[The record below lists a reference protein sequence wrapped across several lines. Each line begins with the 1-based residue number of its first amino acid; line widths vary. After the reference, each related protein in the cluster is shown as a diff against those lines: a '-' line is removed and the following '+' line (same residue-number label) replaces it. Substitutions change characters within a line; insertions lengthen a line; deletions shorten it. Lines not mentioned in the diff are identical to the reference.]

1 MSEVKRYTLP
11 EVPHLVHGRTNGSL
25 TPLTLFW
32 TAAGLELNVRGSELW
47 VEFTADWDIHEP
59 WYSFM
64 VNGEFF
70 SRRMAQKGTE
80 RVCVFRGMDPEKVK
94 NVRIFKDTQA
104 MNADPESVLQIN
116 AVATDGEFLPV
127 PERNLKIEFIGDS
140 ITSGE
145 GDIGAKAETDWIS
158 MFFSAENNYAV
169 MVSRALNADIRVSSQ
184 SGWGVCCGW
193 NNDPNSAIPPIYGQ
207 LCGLLSGEK
216 NIALG
221 AKEPY
226 DFTKWQPNYVFI
238 NLGTNDCGAFSQ
250 PAWTDETTGETFQN
264 RRTEDGKLNPEDEAR
279 FAHGATAFL
288 KQLRGYYPN
297 ARLVWIYGM
306 LGLELAPALQKAID
320 DYRAE
325 TGDANA
331 EFLSLTDDLKNR
343 GCRDHPGVGAHRT
356 AANELIAYIK
366 KQNALDKASRSALK
380 SCP

>member
-116 AVATDGEFLPV
+116 AVETDGEFLPV

-145 GDIGAKAETDWIS
+145 LRCHG
-158 MFFSAENNYAV
+158 
-169 MVSRALNADIRVSSQ
+169 
-184 SGWGVCCGW
+184 
-193 NNDPNSAIPPIYGQ
+193 IP
-207 LCGLLSGEK
+207 CFK
-216 NIALG
+216 
-221 AKEPY
+221 
-226 DFTKWQPNYVFI
+226 
-238 NLGTNDCGAFSQ
+238 C
-250 PAWTDETTGETFQN
+250 
-264 RRTEDGKLNPEDEAR
+264 R
-279 FAHGATAFL
+279 
-288 KQLRGYYPN
+288 YP
-297 ARLVWIYGM
+297 
-306 LGLELAPALQKAID
+306 
-320 DYRAE
+320 
-325 TGDANA
+325 
-331 EFLSLTDDLKNR
+331 
-343 GCRDHPGVGAHRT
+343 C
-356 AANELIAYIK
+356 LIAEWLGRVLRLEQRPKQCHSAHLQAALRPFERRK
-366 KQNALDKASRSALK
+366 KH
-380 SCP
+380 CPRRERAV

>member
-32 TAAGLELNVRGSELW
+32 TAAGLELNVRGSEMW

-116 AVATDGEFLPV
+116 AVETDGEFLPV

-279 FAHGATAFL
+279 FVHGATAFL
-288 KQLRGYYPN
+288 KQLRGDYPN

-320 DYRAE
+320 DYKAE

-366 KQNALDKASRSALK
+366 KQNA
-380 SCP
+380 

>member
-25 TPLTLFW
+25 MPLTLFW

-47 VEFTADWDIHEP
+47 VEFTADWNIHEP

-116 AVATDGEFLPV
+116 AVETDGEFLPV

-226 DFTKWQPNYVFI
+226 DFTEWQPNYVFI

-250 PAWTDETTGETFQN
+250 PAWIDETTGETFQN

-320 DYRAE
+320 DYKAE

-366 KQNALDKASRSALK
+366 KQNA
-380 SCP
+380 

>member
-47 VEFTADWDIHEP
+47 VEFTADWDIPEP

-116 AVATDGEFLPV
+116 AVETDGEFLPV

-169 MVSRALNADIRVSSQ
+169 MVSRVL
-184 SGWGVCCGW
+184 
-193 NNDPNSAIPPIYGQ
+193 
-207 LCGLLSGEK
+207 
-216 NIALG
+216 
-221 AKEPY
+221 
-226 DFTKWQPNYVFI
+226 
-238 NLGTNDCGAFSQ
+238 
-250 PAWTDETTGETFQN
+250 
-264 RRTEDGKLNPEDEAR
+264 
-279 FAHGATAFL
+279 
-288 KQLRGYYPN
+288 
-297 ARLVWIYGM
+297 
-306 LGLELAPALQKAID
+306 
-320 DYRAE
+320 
-325 TGDANA
+325 
-331 EFLSLTDDLKNR
+331 
-343 GCRDHPGVGAHRT
+343 
-356 AANELIAYIK
+356 
-366 KQNALDKASRSALK
+366 
-380 SCP
+380 